1 MSSLSLKKL
10 GGFALIVGP
19 ILTLIAYQLTPG
31 VFNDFTAVGNHIGLQ
46 MQATGSMAE
55 FSGLLLAVAFLVMLF
70 GFNSLNDRVSGGN
83 GEALCRLGVL
93 SIGVGILLWIAGAA
107 LYLAVSKIGFEVLG
121 PNAAHAGLVG
131 LGEIAFAA
139 GVVVA
144 GLGLTTRDDFNKI
157 ATWLFV
163 AAGVVSLI
171 LNIFT
176 SQLDLSSLSVHLHGI
191 LISITYIIWVVWAVM
206 AGLSEIKD

>member
-1 MSSLSLKKL
+1 MSNLSVKKL

-19 ILTLIAYQLTPG
+19 ILTLLAYQLTPG
-31 VFNDFTAVGNHIGLQ
+31 VFNDFTAVGNHIAVQ
-46 MQATGSMAE
+46 AQATGSMAE

-70 GFNSLNDRVSGGN
+70 GFNSLNDRVRGGN
-83 GEALCRLGVL
+83 GEALCRLGIL
-93 SIGVGILLWIAGAA
+93 SIGVGILLWIAGSA
-107 LYLAVSKIGFEVLG
+107 LYLAISKIGFEALG

-157 ATWLFV
+157 ATWVFV
-163 AAGVVSLI
+163 AAGVLSLI

-176 SQLDLSSLSVHLHGI
+176 SQLGLDAEIHGI
-191 LISITYIIWVVWAVM
+191 LISITYIIWVVWAVI
-206 AGLSEIKD
+206 AGLSQIKD

>member
-1 MSSLSLKKL
+1 MSSLSVKKL

-46 MQATGSMAE
+46 MQATGSVAE

-107 LYLAVSKIGFEVLG
+107 LYLAISKIGFEVLG

-157 ATWLFV
+157 ATWVFV

-176 SQLDLSSLSVHLHGI
+176 SQLAVDAQIHGI
-191 LISITYIIWVVWAVM
+191 IISITYIIWVVWAVM

>member
-1 MSSLSLKKL
+1 MPSLSLKKL

-19 ILTLIAYQLTPG
+19 VLTLIAYQLTPG
-31 VFNDFTAVGNHIGLQ
+31 VFNNFKAVGNHVAVQ
-46 MQATGSMAE
+46 MQSTGSMAE
-55 FSGLLLAVAFLVMLF
+55 VSGLLLVVAFVVMLF

-107 LYLAVSKIGFEVLG
+107 LYLAIAKFQSLG
-121 PNAAHAGLVG
+121 IAIDATNPNAAHAGLVG
-131 LGEIAFAA
+131 LGEIVFAA

-157 ATWLFV
+157 ATWVFV

-171 LNIFT
+171 LNIFLA
-176 SQLDLSSLSVHLHGI
+176 LDAQIHGI

-206 AGLSEIKD
+206 AGLSQIKE

>member
-19 ILTLIAYQLTPG
+19 ILTLLAYQLTPG

-70 GFNSLNDRVSGGN
+70 GFNSLNARVSGGN

-107 LYLAVSKIGFEVLG
+107 LYLAISKIGFEVLG

-157 ATWLFV
+157 VTWLFV

-176 SQLDLSSLSVHLHGI
+176 SQLGLDAQIHGI
-191 LISITYIIWVVWAVM
+191 LISIIYIIWVVWAVM

>member
-1 MSSLSLKKL
+1 MSTLSLKKL
-10 GGFALIVGP
+10 GGLALIVGP

-31 VFNDFTAVGNHIGLQ
+31 VFGKFDLIGNQIAVQ
-46 MQATGSMAE
+46 KYATGSMAE
-55 FSGLLLAVAFLVMLF
+55 VSGLLLVVSLIVMLF
-70 GFNSLNDRVSGGN
+70 GFNSLKDRVSGGN

-93 SIGVGILLWIAGAA
+93 SIGVGILLWLAGAA
-107 LYLAVSKIGFEVLG
+107 LYLAIAKFASLG
-121 PNAAHAGLVG
+121 IATDPNAAHAGLVG

-176 SQLDLSSLSVHLHGI
+176 SQLGLDAQIHGI
-191 LISITYIIWVVWAVM
+191 IISITYIIWVVWAVM